1 MTFISSK
8 DDDEEC
14 VMHSKSNNIK
24 FVSYD
29 NANEVVNKLFGS
41 PLFRYQTE
49 LKHQWEGLISFST
62 HFTHY
67 LAVKIICIIT

>member
-1 MTFISSK
+1 M
-8 DDDEEC
+8 
-14 VMHSKSNNIK
+14 
-24 FVSYD
+24 SYD

-67 LAVKIICIIT
+67 FAVKIICIIT